1 MSEEEEKEK
10 ASLEFHGNRAVSP
23 DLDSSLQ
30 DLFTETHHQQT
41 MGDQKWGQ
49 KEDQNFDYMFKI
61 LIIGNSSVGKTSFL
75 FRYADD
81 SFTSAFVSTVGIDF
95 KVKTVFRQNKR
106 VKLQIWVCIRLT
118 GNSFSHLFIDSLFTR
133 HCLQDTAGQERYRTI
148 TTAYYRG
155 AMGFILMYDVTNEE
169 SFNSVQDWVTQIK
182 TYSWDNAQ
190 VILVGNK
197 CDCQE
202 ERVVSF
208 ERGRQLADQL
218 GLEFFETSAKENV
231 NVKAVFERL
240 VDVICERMAE
250 TLDSDMRPGVPGG
263 TRLTD
268 NTNQPSGQCQ
278 C

>member
-1 MSEEEEKEK
+1 M
-10 ASLEFHGNRAVSP
+10 AGQP
-23 DLDSSLQ
+23 
-30 DLFTETHHQQT
+30 QQK
-41 MGDQKWGQ
+41 DAP
-49 KEDQNFDYMFKI
+49 DQNFDYMFKI

-95 KVKTVFRQNKR
+95 KVKTVFRQEKR
-106 VKLQIWVCIRLT
+106 VKLQIWVQYKNFC
-118 GNSFSHLFIDSLFTR
+118 F
-133 HCLQDTAGQERYRTI
+133 LQDTAGQERYRTI

-190 VILVGNK
+190 VVLVGNK
-197 CDCQE
+197 CDME
-202 ERVVSF
+202 DERVVSA
-208 ERGRQLADQL
+208 ERGRQLAEQL
-218 GLEFFETSAKENV
+218 GLVFFETSAKENI

-240 VDVICERMAE
+240 VDIICDKMSES
-250 TLDSDMRPGVPGG
+250 LDSDPNLVNASKG
-263 TRLTD
+263 TRLTE
-268 NTNQPSGQCQ
+268 NPAPPTAGCQ

>member
-1 MSEEEEKEK
+1 MNRTNISN
-10 ASLEFHGNRAVSP
+10 GNVN
-23 DLDSSLQ
+23 
-30 DLFTETHHQQT
+30 ENGE
-41 MGDQKWGQ
+41 MGGGGDMKWQKDAA
-49 KEDQNFDYMFKI
+49 DQNFDYMFKL

-95 KVKTVFRQNKR
+95 KVKTVFRHDKR
-106 VKLQIWVCIRLT
+106 VKLQIW
-118 GNSFSHLFIDSLFTR
+118 
-133 HCLQDTAGQERYRTI
+133 DTAGQERYRTI

-155 AMGFILMYDVTNEE
+155 AMGFILMYDITNEE

-197 CDCQE
+197 CDMEE
-202 ERVVSF
+202 ERVVSQ
-208 ERGRQLADQL
+208 ERGRQLAEQL
-218 GLEFFETSAKENV
+218 GVEFYETSAKENI

-240 VDVICERMAE
+240 VDIICDKMSES
-250 TLDSDMRPGVPGG
+250 LDSEPAMLAGG
-263 TRLTD
+263 ARGQRLTEQPQG
-268 NTNQPSGQCQ
+268 NTNPACN

>member
-1 MSEEEEKEK
+1 
-10 ASLEFHGNRAVSP
+10 
-23 DLDSSLQ
+23 
-30 DLFTETHHQQT
+30 
-41 MGDQKWGQ
+41 MGDPVYLPPRAGNGKHFAALTEMMAGQDPRWQKDAA
-49 KEDQNFDYMFKI
+49 DQNFDYMFKL

-95 KVKTVFRQNKR
+95 KVKTVFRQDKR
-106 VKLQIWVCIRLT
+106 VKLQIW
-118 GNSFSHLFIDSLFTR
+118 
-133 HCLQDTAGQERYRTI
+133 DTAGQERYRTI

-155 AMGFILMYDVTNEE
+155 AMGFILMYDITNEE
-169 SFNSVQDWVTQIK
+169 SFNSVQDWCTQIK

-197 CDCQE
+197 CDME
-202 ERVVSF
+202 DERVISY
-208 ERGRQLADQL
+208 ERGKQLADQL
-218 GLEFFETSAKENV
+218 GLEFFETSAKENI

-240 VDVICERMAE
+240 VDIICDKMSES
-250 TLDSDMRPGVPGG
+250 LDSDPNMMSASKG

-268 NTNQPSGQCQ
+268 QQPPSSAPCN

>member
-1 MSEEEEKEK
+1 MQANISNDSPIQNEGLRNTRIL
-10 ASLEFHGNRAVSP
+10 SLVEIPFG
-23 DLDSSLQ
+23 DLKKMAGEQ
-30 DLFTETHHQQT
+30 DPKW
-41 MGDQKWGQ
+41 QKDAA
-49 KEDQNFDYMFKI
+49 DQNFDYMFKL

-95 KVKTVFRQNKR
+95 KVKTVFRHDKR
-106 VKLQIWVCIRLT
+106 VKLQIW
-118 GNSFSHLFIDSLFTR
+118 
-133 HCLQDTAGQERYRTI
+133 DTAGQERYRTI

-155 AMGFILMYDVTNEE
+155 AMGFILMYDITNEE

-197 CDCQE
+197 CDME
-202 ERVVSF
+202 DERVISF
-208 ERGRQLADQL
+208 ERGKQLSEQL
-218 GLEFFETSAKENV
+218 GIEFFETSAKENI

-240 VDVICERMAE
+240 VDIICDKMSES
-250 TLDSDMRPGVPGG
+250 LDSDPTLMAGGANKG
-263 TRLTD
+263 TRLTEAPQGPH
-268 NTNQPSGQCQ
+268 NGNCN